1 MKIELVIIQKC
12 FKFFS
17 YIYFSNTHTEKKLK
31 IKLFS
36 YFISFNNFEAFLIS
50 VNKEFI
56 FKIKMFLETFI
67 VVSLLVCPIV
77 YYISTK
83 NKREKIDFHGKHIG
97 KLGITMIH

>member
-1 MKIELVIIQKC
+1 
-12 FKFFS
+12 
-17 YIYFSNTHTEKKLK
+17 
-31 IKLFS
+31 
-36 YFISFNNFEAFLIS
+36 
-50 VNKEFI
+50 
-56 FKIKMFLETFI
+56 MFLETFI